1 MLARDQALMDSTG
14 VGSTPERNGAS
25 DTNRRTD
32 RSASAS
38 STSSGIHVAPGVP
51 TTQQQASVIESSP
64 QMPPQPSATMPGITA
79 ENHPG
84 CFVVFKAK
92 NDLARFFLKS
102 LKDDDIHRGRDG
114 PPSYNFAPTVVKSEM
129 NDDDADGPNRRGTY
143 SKQYTLQHPEVE
155 WVHRGQGRYLP
166 AAHSSR
172 RLQSAT
178 PSTRLVVVT

>member
-1 MLARDQALMDSTG
+1 MDLPGVDSTLE
-14 VGSTPERNGAS
+14 PNGAS
-25 DTNRRTD
+25 DANRRTD

-38 STSSGIHVAPGVP
+38 STSSGIHVAPGLP
-51 TTQQQASVIESSP
+51 ITQQQASVNGSSL
-64 QMPPQPSATMPGITA
+64 QAHYISSSTMPGITA
-79 ENHPG
+79 EIRPG

-92 NDLARFFLKS
+92 NEASRSFLKR
-102 LKDDDIHRGRDG
+102 LKDDDIRRGRDG
-114 PPSYNFAPTVVKSEM
+114 PPSYNFAPTVIKSEI

-166 AAHSSR
+166 AAHSSQ

-178 PSTRLVVVT
+178 PSSRLVIVT

>member
-1 MLARDQALMDSTG
+1 MDSPG
-14 VGSTPERNGAS
+14 VDSTLDQNGAS
-25 DTNRRTD
+25 DANRRTD

-51 TTQQQASVIESSP
+51 TTQQEASVIESSQ
-64 QMPPQPSATMPGITA
+64 QMPPQSFATMPGITA
-79 ENHPG
+79 ETHPG

-92 NDLARFFLKS
+92 NDLARSFLKS
-102 LKDDDIHRGRDG
+102 LKDDDIHRGREG
-114 PPSYNFAPTVVKSEM
+114 PPSYNFAPPIIKSEM

-143 SKQYTLQHPEVE
+143 SKQYTLQHPEIE

-166 AAHSSR
+166 TAHSSR

-178 PSTRLVVVT
+178 PSSRFVIVTCPVDRSFM